1 MTVVATAAI
10 IASAPIAITVRITPT
25 FAVAKLGTVFKLLAF
40 PFWLLAIIPPM
51 AFLLGD
57 LFKECRVASHHNVPV
72 PNIIFGAASTHGHIS
87 SPSPTNTS
95 SRPSSTDSSS
105 TSRRTLLL
113 LFQSG
118 IHLALKRRH
127 DLSDLFGR
135 IGIIVGCILHD
146 FTFVGSCCAV
156 AAVLE
161 LLLIVVVAGF

>member
-1 MTVVATAAI
+1 MATL
-10 IASAPIAITVRITPT
+10 V
-25 FAVAKLGTVFKLLAF
+25 
-40 PFWLLAIIPPM
+40 
-51 AFLLGD
+51 
-57 LFKECRVASHHNVPV
+57 VPV
-72 PNIIFGAASTHGHIS
+72 PLTPAVDPLAPPAAALAEE
-87 SPSPTNTS
+87 PSC
-95 SRPSSTDSSS
+95 
-105 TSRRTLLL
+105 LLL

-161 LLLIVVVAGF
+161 LLLIVVAAGF